1 MISDQSQSAITGTK
15 MSDSDLV
22 SIAGSSRSRT
32 EDGLEVTGHSPP
44 ASRTSTLAITG
55 LGTFLI
61 KSTCLRQSWKP
72 VGKILNPTC
81 TPTTPGGGTSRIYYL
96 SFYLIETFIFI
107 LQSKIQ

>member
-22 SIAGSSRSRT
+22 SIAGSSQSRT

-44 ASRTSTLAITG
+44 ASRTSGLAITG

-61 KSTCLRQSWKP
+61 KSTCLRQSWKS

-81 TPTTPGGGTSRIYYL
+81 TPTTPGGGTSRIYL